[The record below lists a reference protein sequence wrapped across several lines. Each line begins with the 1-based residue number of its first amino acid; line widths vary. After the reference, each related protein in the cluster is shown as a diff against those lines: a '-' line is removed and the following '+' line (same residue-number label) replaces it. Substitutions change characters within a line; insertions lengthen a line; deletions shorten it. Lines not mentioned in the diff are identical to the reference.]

1 MFKTRARK
9 VEEEAKKEKDYRP
22 TSELKAEE
30 EKPQY
35 EVPWAGLG
43 IIIALVAM
51 IIISI
56 ILIFVFRK

>member
-35 EVPWAGLG
+35 EVPWAGLAIVG
-43 IIIALVAM
+43 GLVVM
-51 IIISI
+51 IIVCI